1 MEGVRNEMDNR
12 AINMA
17 SVIAADS
24 FYSGANW
31 GFLLEENPEFESIL
45 SILNNSNVKK
55 IRVDNGYIVFC
66 DYEYLK
72 NVIARVE
79 PLTEEVLV
87 KYRTRLQREV
97 PELQKLL
104 TSVLRKN
111 CKYLDDCGSYY
122 ELNIGLYCTN
132 NMNKMRING
141 IEYPAFTLSLSEA
154 LKEIVKLS
162 SRLSIY
168 IYVSNGFDKL
178 NNVLASEALE
188 SIYSGLEIAS
198 SGTGAFLTLRFEK

>member
-1 MEGVRNEMDNR
+1 MDNR

-31 GFLLEENPEFESIL
+31 GFLLEENAEFESIL

-87 KYRTRLQREV
+87 RYRTRLQREI

-141 IEYPAFTLSLSEA
+141 IEYPAFFQN
-154 LKEIVKLS
+154 
-162 SRLSIY
+162 SRHRG
-168 IYVSNGFDKL
+168 VQDDKQKADTCSNHCRNARANAIF
-178 NNVLASEALE
+178 
-188 SIYSGLEIAS
+188 SGIFHS
-198 SGTGAFLTLRFEK
+198 HFVIWSTTQFK